1 MRDTAVAGF
10 PGGRPKDLP
19 KQRFRARFSPFGKR
33 LRTGISRPTFKHVPL
48 RNGFPVLMV
57 LTMRRLSSLP
67 LPALFFTLV
76 LLSTRQPASL
86 LAQDTEA
93 RQPVLVQTKATA
105 DDGESPEPKPDANEK
120 PDESPAIPFGSQDA
134 LLSVITKLSPQSM
147 RKLGSLLEEDWKAP
161 PEWGQEAIAILKG
174 DGMRPGVGWWKAP
187 EKRYDFKWLREKFDR
202 DGDGTVTLAEL
213 PESVPDREQLFTRL
227 DRDLDGKLLLL
238 DFDWYNR
245 SLSTPRAMMSD
256 FLAMRLDA
264 DSNGQI
270 SVEEITEFFQNA
282 DKEKTGFLTHEDL
295 FSALDTSA
303 MGGGRSKPLEDAE
316 IMRMFLRGEIGTL
329 ESGPE
334 LESMAPDFTLP
345 TYDAARNVTLS
356 EHRGKRP
363 VVLIFGSFT

>member
-1 MRDTAVAGF
+1 
-10 PGGRPKDLP
+10 
-19 KQRFRARFSPFGKR
+19 
-33 LRTGISRPTFKHVPL
+33 
-48 RNGFPVLMV
+48 MV
-57 LTMRRLSSLP
+57 LTMSRLHFLP
-67 LPALFFTLV
+67 FAALF
-76 LLSTRQPASL
+76 LLSTLQHAAL
-86 LAQDTEA
+86 LAQEKEA
-93 RQPVLVQTKATA
+93 RPSGLAQDKSTA
-105 DDGESPEPKPDANEK
+105 DVADSSEPQSDAKDKPGD
-120 PDESPAIPFGSQDA
+120 PPATPFGSQDA

-147 RKLGSLLEEDWKAP
+147 RKLGTLLEEDWKAP

-187 EKRYDFKWLREKFDR
+187 EKRYDFKWLREQFDR
-202 DGDGTVTLAEL
+202 DGDGTVTLVEL
-213 PESVPDREQLFTRL
+213 PESLPHREQLFTRL

-270 SVEEITEFFQNA
+270 SVEEMTEFFQNA